1 MKAQAGVG
9 PRVLYFV
16 YWGAGEALGQ
26 ALVLPSVRRLAQ
38 LGAKVTLV
46 TFDKAEDLNQRE
58 YMVAI
63 RRELEGLGI
72 RWVSLRYHKGTH
84 APAKLYDAVTGWAR
98 SVVAQRGGRTDI
110 VHARTF
116 VGGLMGFVLSRLLRA
131 KFVYHNEGF
140 YPDEQVDGGVWAP
153 GSVRHRLARQLEAQ
167 LYARADGIIALS
179 HRAQGTIKDLA
190 PVRRKGAPVIV
201 VPSTVDLERF
211 RCAKDTWGIYPDGV
225 RLVYSGAVGL
235 RYRLDR
241 AAQFAA
247 VALQKF
253 GHVSLRVLSRADRSV
268 VEGIL
273 EASSLPR
280 DCWSVDSVPHEA
292 MPRELS
298 RHDAGLFFLTEGLS
312 EQGCSPTKIGEY
324 WACGLPVVTTPN
336 VSDTDEI
343 VRRERVGV
351 IVRDHSEAGYR
362 EAVRSLA
369 KLLEDPE
376 LSARCRLAAETH
388 YALDPACERQMDL
401 YGAVLAPS
409 PWSGQAGAADGRPR

>member
-1 MKAQAGVG
+1 MKAQAGDG
-9 PRVLYFV
+9 PRVLYLV
-16 YWGAGEALGQ
+16 YWGAGEPLGK

-58 YMVAI
+58 HMVAI
-63 RRELEGLGI
+63 RRELDALGI
-72 RWVSLRYHKGTH
+72 RWVSLRYHKGPH
-84 APAKLYDAVTGWAR
+84 APAKIYDAVTGWAH
-98 SVVAQRGGRTDI
+98 SIAAQLGGRTDI

-116 VGGLMGFVLSRLLRA
+116 VGGLMGLVLARLLRA

-153 GSVRHRLARQLEAQ
+153 GSRRHRIARQLEAQ

-179 HRAQGTIKDLA
+179 HRARAMIKDLV
-190 PVRRKGAPVIV
+190 PVRRKRTPVIV
-201 VPSTVDLERF
+201 VPSAVDLERF
-211 RCAKDTWGIYPDGV
+211 RCARYEGGIRPGGL
-225 RLVYSGAVGL
+225 RLVYTGSVGL

-247 VALQKF
+247 LALQEL
-253 GHVSLRVLSRADRSV
+253 GDVSLRVLSRAGRSV

-280 DCWSVDSVPHEA
+280 EAWSVESVPHAA
-292 MPRELS
+292 MPGELS
-298 RHDAGLFFLTEGLS
+298 RHDAGLFFLAQGLS

-343 VRRERVGV
+343 VRREQVGV
-351 IVRDHSEAGYR
+351 VVKEHSEAGYS
-362 EAVRSLA
+362 EAVQTLA

-376 LSARCRLAAETH
+376 LKVRCRRAAETH
-388 YALDPACERQMDL
+388 YALGPACERQMAL
-401 YGAVLAPS
+401 YREVLAE
-409 PWSGQAGAADGRPR
+409 